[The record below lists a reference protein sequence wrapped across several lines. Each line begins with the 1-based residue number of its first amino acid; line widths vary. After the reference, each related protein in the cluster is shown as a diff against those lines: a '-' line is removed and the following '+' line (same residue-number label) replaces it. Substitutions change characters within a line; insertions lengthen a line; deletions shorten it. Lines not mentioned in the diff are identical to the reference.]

1 MKLPRWIEA
10 GSGDPAMVLLHGVS
24 TRAEAWAPLLP
35 ALATPGRRVLA
46 WDLPGYD
53 SADHRPQAGFESW
66 CEGLARMLDAADVAR
81 CVLVGHSLGGMIAL
95 DFAAR
100 RPDRVEALALACT
113 TAGFGAAG
121 GRRQREY
128 LARRL
133 DPLDAGR
140 TMADIAALEIPSM
153 MHQPA
158 DPTLVARLGDLMAT
172 IPPAAYAAATRALT
186 GFDRRAVIAELT
198 MPVLCIAGRHDRIA
212 PPEVLALMASRAPQG
227 RSAMV
232 DQAAHLA
239 PFEAPGQF
247 AALLDAFVVSVGDT
261 NR

>member
-153 MHQPA
+153 MHPPA
-158 DPTLVARLGDLMAT
+158 DPALVARLGDLMAT

-186 GFDRRAVIAELT
+186 GFDRRAAIAELT
-198 MPVLCIAGRHDRIA
+198 MPVLCIAGGHDRIA
-212 PPEVLALMASRAPQG
+212 PPEVLASMARRAPQG
-227 RSAMV
+227 RSSMLV
-232 DQAAHLA
+232 QTGHLA
-239 PFEAPGQF
+239 PFEAPGRF
-247 AALLDAFVVSVGDT
+247 VALLDGFAMSAGEAA
-261 NR
+261 R

>member
-1 MKLPRWIEA
+1 MGSVSFRRVGRQRLA
-10 GSGDPAMVLLHGVS
+10 GVCAAVCAGVA
-24 TRAEAWAPLLP
+24 RAERLVVEKKYNEARPFVAALQSAP
-35 ALATPGRRVLA
+35 
-46 WDLPGYD
+46 
-53 SADHRPQAGFESW
+53 
-66 CEGLARMLDAADVAR
+66 GLELQYNF
-81 CVLVGHSLGGMIAL
+81 LGGMIAL

-153 MHQPA
+153 MHPPA
-158 DPTLVARLGDLMAT
+158 DPALVARLGDLMAT

-186 GFDRRAVIAELT
+186 GFDRRAAIAELT
-198 MPVLCIAGRHDRIA
+198 MPVLCIAGGHDRIA
-212 PPEVLALMASRAPQG
+212 PPEVLASMARRAPQG
-227 RSAMV
+227 RSSMLV
-232 DQAAHLA
+232 QTGHLA
-239 PFEAPGQF
+239 PFEAPGRF
-247 AALLDAFVVSVGDT
+247 VALLDGFAMSAGEAA
-261 NR
+261 R